1 MTNHSP
7 GGRIAV
13 LLNRVFWFVS
23 LGGETNKEAVLT
35 QVIVE
40 ALEALVPGITTL
52 DHVTITVC
60 NTLPHSHDGQSVAST
75 APHLMHHLQHDI
87 MLQTVTGQRLDMTQH
102 NL

>member
-7 GGRIAV
+7 GGGIAV
-13 LLNRVFWFVS
+13 LLNRVFGFVS

-52 DHVTITVC
+52 DHVHH
-60 NTLPHSHDGQSVAST
+60 HSIQYAIHYLIPMMGRVWQAL
-75 APHLMHHLQHDI
+75 HL
-87 MLQTVTGQRLDMTQH
+87 T
-102 NL
+102 